1 MDESLSFESL
11 LEGAKKAC
19 HKAMDDHGRGEYDEF
34 ALHGGVAIERLAKAV
49 LVSKNPI
56 YLLEMRNGNSE
67 MLLYLGGHFEM
78 SPNKVR
84 TVGAKDAIKRLRA
97 MGLLPPDEQL
107 DLLIELRNGTAHTT
121 IDDQAK
127 ALLPTLADNV
137 AALLKSIGLASSQ
150 FWGRWSSVMHIAV
163 DKQRNEVE
171 RDVELRIRQARH
183 RLNDRFAG
191 LPEGTQ
197 LRALTEP
204 STALPP
210 FDLSHFSQP
219 TEDDRWYVLATVD
232 CPACTGGAVLQL
244 FPEAGSGFQL
254 VGEAPPNRH
263 LLPNALHCPLCHL
276 WLGRP
281 AEVKAAGLQNP
292 LEGGLPTQTV
302 TVTGFLKATPFRGGV
317 DTERS

>member
-11 LEGAKKAC
+11 LEGAKKAG

-34 ALHGGVAIERLAKAV
+34 ALHGGVAVERLAKAV
-49 LVSKNPI
+49 LVSKNPV
-56 YLLEMRNGNSE
+56 YLLEMRNGNSD

-84 TVGAKDAIKRLRA
+84 TVGAKDAIKRLRTL
-97 MGLLPPDEQL
+97 GLLSPDEQL

-137 AALLKSIGLASSQ
+137 AALLKSIGLGNND
-150 FWGRWSSVMHIAV
+150 FWGRWASAMHIAV

-197 LRALTEP
+197 MRALAEP
-204 STALPP
+204 STALRS
-210 FDLSHFSQP
+210 FNISHFPQP
-219 TEDDRWYVLATVD
+219 ADDDRWYVLATVG
-232 CPACTGGAVLQL
+232 CPACAGEAVLQL
-244 FPEAGSGFQL
+244 FPEAGADFQL
-254 VGEAPPNRH
+254 VGEAPTDRH
-263 LLPNALHCPLCHL
+263 LLPNALSCPLCHL
-276 WLGRP
+276 QLGRP

-292 LEGGLPTQTV
+292 LEAELPTQTV
-302 TVTGFLKATPFRGGV
+302 TVTGFLKATPFRGGA
-317 DTERS
+317 DAEGS